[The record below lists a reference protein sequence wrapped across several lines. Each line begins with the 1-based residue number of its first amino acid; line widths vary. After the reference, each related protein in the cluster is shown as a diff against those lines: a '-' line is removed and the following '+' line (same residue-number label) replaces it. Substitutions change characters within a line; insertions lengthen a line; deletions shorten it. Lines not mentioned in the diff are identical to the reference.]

1 MAYSQENP
9 YIKKGSQ
16 LQHLAGAGKRLY
28 DQPYTNGFPSNH
40 THFDSSPVNYIQI
53 APHDHPSTQQHA
65 IHQPRPVQ
73 SVQVV
78 IPSPR
83 QTLGTASLGASN
95 GFIRSPVTA
104 SGPLPV
110 DFQLLLLSLAEEYF
124 ATAHNEGSRVALC
137 RRQSDIQ
144 VYHKLIATGLGCLEA
159 ALKVCH

>member
-16 LQHLAGAGKRLY
+16 LQHVAGVGKRLY

-40 THFDSSPVNYIQI
+40 THFDSSPVNYIQF
-53 APHDHPSTQQHA
+53 DHPSIPQHA

-83 QTLGTASLGASN
+83 QTLGTASSGASN
-95 GFIRSPVTA
+95 GFVRSPVTA
-104 SGPLPV
+104 TGPLPV

-124 ATAHNEGSRVALC
+124 ATAHGEGPRVALC
-137 RRQSDIQ
+137 RSQSDIQ
-144 VYHKLIATGLGCLEA
+144 VYHKLIATGLGCLEV
-159 ALKVCH
+159 ALKVGH